1 MAVYPET
8 VNDFE
13 LKCSSIPYSC
23 PFCFVE
29 EGQIRQEA
37 CVLRCVKTE
46 KDTHNG
52 DHFALKS
59 LTVLKPRKEIPWMIA

>member
-1 MAVYPET
+1 MAVFPEP

-29 EGQIRQEA
+29 EGREDRRL
-37 CVLRCVKTE
+37 V
-46 KDTHNG
+46 
-52 DHFALKS
+52 
-59 LTVLKPRKEIPWMIA
+59 